1 MVKSTFYMVKSTFYM
16 VKFLLFIWSSRLFI
30 LSNSLFI
37 WSRRL
42 FIYMVSY
49 TYANMYTI
57 NAITLELNFF
67 AGMNIKLFTTLTKK
81 SLLVFIYVSFIFIS
95 AKFFYE
101 HQRQNFP

>member
-1 MVKSTFYMVKSTFYM
+1 MVQ
-16 VKFLLFIWSSRLFI
+16 FLLFIWSSRLFI

-57 NAITLELNFF
+57 NAISLELNFF
-67 AGMNIKLFTTLTKK
+67 ADMNIKLFTTLTKK
-81 SLLVFIYVSFIFIS
+81 MLLVFIYVSFIFIS

-101 HQRQNFP
+101 HQGQNFP